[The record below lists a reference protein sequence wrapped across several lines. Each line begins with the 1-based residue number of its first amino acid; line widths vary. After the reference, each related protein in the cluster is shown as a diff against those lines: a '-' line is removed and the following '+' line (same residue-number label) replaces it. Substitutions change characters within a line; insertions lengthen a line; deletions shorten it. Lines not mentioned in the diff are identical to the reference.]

1 MKRYSL
7 ANYIVTITVPAALS
21 DMFSDITIGGQ
32 GKAIGSI
39 SVNRQGAIYTV
50 KGYATGGYVFDK
62 NLDKTGTVNISINQ
76 MSDEIIKLIRLFN
89 AYHTGDYDGMTI
101 SVKDNLN
108 NKTVA
113 NCIDCMPS
121 SIPNQSFS
129 ESSDS
134 QEWSLG
140 CGEINYIVD

>member
-1 MKRYSL
+1 MKRYAL
-7 ANYIVTITVPAALS
+7 ANYIVTITVPSALS

-39 SVNRQGAIYTV
+39 SVNRQGSIYSV

-62 NLDKTGTVNISINQ
+62 NLNRTGSVSISINQ
-76 MSDEIIKLIRLFN
+76 MSDEVVKLIRLFN
-89 AYHTGDYDGMTI
+89 AYYAGDYDGMTI
-101 SVKDNLN
+101 SIKDNLN

-121 SIPNQSFS
+121 SIPNQSFG
-129 ESSDS
+129 ESAAD
-134 QEWSLG
+134 QEWSLD